1 MSEKEII
8 PHQTIMQ
15 FKGEVMARRP
25 DGKVNPLPLH
35 TVSKIYTLFAD
46 SVEEC
51 KAKTEAF
58 AEAINR
64 IPEETIQEIMK
75 EQAEQNGK

>member
-1 MSEKEII
+1 MSEEKEII

-15 FKGEVMARRP
+15 FQGEVFARRP
-25 DGKVNPLPLH
+25 DGKVNPLALCRLD
-35 TVSKIYTLFAD
+35 KIFTLFGD
-46 SVEEC
+46 SLEEC
-51 KAKTEAF
+51 KAKMEAF

-75 EQAEQNGK
+75 EQNDK